1 MVDSW
6 SMKKVLG
13 IAVLVL
19 LLSTNIYANE
29 VYLTCDNN
37 RIMGYYKS
45 GGVSDKPGIDE
56 LDTTF
61 KINAKKKRIYEFN
74 RSFNGFIE
82 KDDSKWSEAQIKWI
96 TDRGNVTYIGKI
108 NRFESTYIAETI
120 FRRDENPKF
129 KKLVSY
135 YKCRVGKKKF

>member
-1 MVDSW
+1 
-6 SMKKVLG
+6 MKKLLG
-13 IAVLVL
+13 IVVLVF
-19 LLSTNIYANE
+19 LLSTNVYANE

-45 GGVSDKPGIDE
+45 GGVSDERGIDE

-74 RSFNGFIE
+74 RPFNDFIE
-82 KDDSKWSEAQIKWI
+82 KEDSKWSEAQIKWI